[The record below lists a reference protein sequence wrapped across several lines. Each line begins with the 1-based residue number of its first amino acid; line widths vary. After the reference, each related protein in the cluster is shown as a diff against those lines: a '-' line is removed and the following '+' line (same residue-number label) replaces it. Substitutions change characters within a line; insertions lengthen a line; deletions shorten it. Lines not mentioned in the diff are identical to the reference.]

1 MAERDF
7 SEIAKLSERYNK
19 EPKSRIFVQLAD
31 AYRKNNM
38 IDEALDV
45 LHKGLEY
52 HPHYALAHLI
62 LGKCYFDKRMYVQ
75 AEEWFKKTLSIDSQ
89 NLVAYRMLA
98 QTCELTKNEE
108 GQIAAYK
115 GILAIDP
122 LDTVTKEKL
131 DHIASQQKREPL
143 YTVTMAQEYEN
154 QGDIVKALS
163 IYEQLLFTDPSDL
176 LLQQKVKVL
185 RERLAKEQEPEPT
198 PPATPEVFP
207 EQEPQPP
214 RPDESES
221 LRETRLVSSFE
232 KEEPEQKEDQV
243 LPLEEFLI
251 ETDERSEQEEPA
263 VIQELETTPEE
274 SIATPEEATVEPQPF
289 ETPGQPLPEVR
300 EEKEE
305 PRHEEEEKE
314 PAPLPLEIETAAFHE
329 PPEQAEERVTEEP
342 IESGTEL
349 EQEIPTLPE
358 AEKAEESP
366 EYGEKS
372 VPPEAEKAEESP
384 AYEEKPVPPEAEKA
398 EESPEYEEKPVPPE
412 AEKAEESPE
421 YEEKPA
427 SPEAEKAE
435 EKDETTKPKEEDFQS
450 FKDWLSGLLK

>member
-1 MAERDF
+1 MTERDF

-38 IDEALDV
+38 IDEALEV

-52 HPHYALAHLI
+52 HPRYALAHLI
-62 LGKCYFDKRMYVQ
+62 LGKCYLDKRMYVQ
-75 AEEWFKKTLSIDSQ
+75 AEESFKKTLSIDPQ

-98 QTCELTKNEE
+98 QTCELTRNEE

-143 YTVTMAQEYEN
+143 YTVTIAQEYEN

-176 LLQQKVKVL
+176 LLQQKVRVL
-185 RERLAKEQEPEPT
+185 KEQLAREQKPEREEEKPDEEVDDTYYTLDDWTQKVEPTLQATPKEAPEPEIQSPS
-198 PPATPEVFP
+198 
-207 EQEPQPP
+207 
-214 RPDESES
+214 PDESES
-221 LRETRLVSSFE
+221 QVESPIVSPFE
-232 KEEPEQKEDQV
+232 QEEPTQKEDQV

-251 ETDERSEQEEPA
+251 ETAERSEEEEPVVQDIEA
-263 VIQELETTPEE
+263 APEA
-274 SIATPEEATVEPQPF
+274 IVEPPPAI
-289 ETPGQPLPEVR
+289 ETPGQPAPEVE

-305 PRHEEEEKE
+305 SARHEKEKE
-314 PAPLPLEIETAAFHE
+314 APPQPLEIETAQFHE
-329 PPEQAEERVTEEP
+329 PPQQPEEHAVEEP
-342 IESGTEL
+342 TESAAEIEKET
-349 EQEIPTLPE
+349 PVLPE
-358 AEKAEESP
+358 AEITEEVP
-366 EYGEKS
+366 ESVEKE
-372 VPPEAEKAEESP
+372 VTPETEKIKDDKQP
-384 AYEEKPVPPEAEKA
+384 AKPN
-398 EESPEYEEKPVPPE
+398 
-412 AEKAEESPE
+412 
-421 YEEKPA
+421 
-427 SPEAEKAE
+427 
-435 EKDETTKPKEEDFQS
+435 EEDFQS

>member
-19 EPKSRIFVQLAD
+19 DPKSRIFVQLAD

-38 IDEALDV
+38 IDEALEV
-45 LHKGLEY
+45 LNRGLEY

-62 LGKCYFDKRMYVQ
+62 LGKCYLDKRMYVQ
-75 AEEWFKKTLSIDSQ
+75 AEESFKKTLSIDSQ

-131 DHIASQQKREPL
+131 DHLASRQQRQPL
-143 YTVTMAQEYEN
+143 YTVSMAQEYEN
-154 QGDIVKALS
+154 QGDMVKALS

-185 RERLAKEQEPEPT
+185 KERLMKEQKAEQEEEKTEESAVDTYYTLDDLMQGAEPT
-198 PPATPEVFP
+198 PPEASEVFP
-207 EQEPQPP
+207 EPEPQPP
-214 RPDESES
+214 KPDQSES
-221 LRETRLVSSFE
+221 LPETPIVSPVE
-232 KEEPEQKEDQV
+232 KEEPEQKEEQV

-251 ETDERSEQEEPA
+251 ETAERHEEPA
-263 VIQELETTPEE
+263 VVQDAETAPEE
-274 SIATPEEATVEPQPF
+274 SIATPEEAIVEPPQRL
-289 ETPGQPLPEVR
+289 ETPEQPSPEVE

-305 PRHEEEEKE
+305 PSPE
-314 PAPLPLEIETAAFHE
+314 PLEIETAAFHE
-329 PPEQAEERVTEEP
+329 PPEQPEEP
-342 IESGTEL
+342 LVEEPTESSAEL
-349 EQEIPTLPE
+349 KEETSTLPE
-358 AEKAEESP
+358 VEKAEERP
-366 EYGEKS
+366 ES
-372 VPPEAEKAEESP
+372 V
-384 AYEEKPVPPEAEKA
+384 EKPV
-398 EESPEYEEKPVPPE
+398 
-412 AEKAEESPE
+412 
-421 YEEKPA
+421 
-427 SPEAEKAE
+427 SPEAEKSE
-435 EKDETTKPKEEDFQS
+435 EKKEPAKPKEEDFKS